1 MRYRRFGKTELQMPV
16 ITAGAMRFQKS
27 WNADE
32 IDTIEDADQKKVNEC
47 LVNAFENGITHIE
60 TARGYGTS
68 EYQVGIALQELPRKE
83 ILLQTKIG
91 PTDSAEEFLSQF
103 EESLER
109 LQTDYVDL
117 LSIHGIN
124 NADLLKKTVKNGAL
138 DACEQLKEQGKV
150 KHIGFSSH
158 GSAETIIQAIE
169 TDRFEYVNLHW
180 FYVDQSKF
188 AAMEVAQG
196 HDMGVFIISPNDK
209 GGKLYDPPEKLVDL
223 CHPLSPMIFNDL
235 YCLLQP
241 EIHTLSIGAA
251 QADDFDSHV
260 TAARMLNDSDTPD
273 LVKEVFDRLE
283 DEAVATLGEDWWYNW
298 PVGLPKWEDVPGE
311 INIHEILRL
320 WNLAKAFD
328 MIEYGKMRYNLLGN
342 GDHWFPGQQ
351 AGELD
356 KHDLAGCLAESP
368 FAEHVPQIL
377 AEAHDMFKG
386 EEVKR
391 LQEDE

>member
-32 IDTIEDADQKKVNEC
+32 TDTIEDADQEKVNQC
-47 LVNAFENGITHIE
+47 LVEAFEAGITHIE

-68 EYQVGIALQELPRKE
+68 EHQVGLALQELPRKE

-91 PTDSAEEFLSQF
+91 PTDSAEEFIEQF
-103 EESLER
+103 EDSLDR

-117 LSIHGIN
+117 LSVHGIN
-124 NADLLKKTVKNGAL
+124 DKACLDKTLKQGAL
-138 DACEQLKEQGKV
+138 EACEQLKEQGRAR
-150 KHIGFSSH
+150 HIGFSSH
-158 GSAETIIQAIE
+158 GASETIIQAIE

-188 AAMEVAQG
+188 AAMEIAQG

-209 GGKLYDPPEKLVDL
+209 GGKLYDPPEKLIDL
-223 CHPLSPMIFNDL
+223 CYPLAPMIFNDL

-241 EIHTLSIGAA
+241 EIHTLSIGASEPG
-251 QADDFDSHV
+251 DLDIHV

-273 LVKEVFDRLE
+273 IVKTVFDRLE
-283 DEAVATLGEDWWYNW
+283 DEAVAILGEDWWYNW
-298 PVGLPKWEDVPGE
+298 HIGLPKWSQVPGE
-311 INIHEILRL
+311 INVYEIVRL

-328 MIEYGKMRYNLLGN
+328 MVEYGKMRYNLLGN
-342 GDHWFPGQQ
+342 GGHWFPGQQ

-356 KHDLAGCLAESP
+356 KHDLGDCLAKSP
-368 FAEHVPQIL
+368 FAEHIPQIL
-377 AEAHDMFKG
+377 AEAHDMLKG